1 MINLKC
7 LINISNLFYAKGDT
21 IMKSKKL
28 TICLGTIIAILSL
41 ASCGKENNSSTSPSS
56 PSSPTDRPSTPST
69 PKPSSPKDSTT
80 PSSKEED
87 PITSFDEVKEKVIA
101 LKNTEATSFKMTIN
115 SNNSIT
121 TYTSEIR
128 ANEYLRTK
136 ENSTS
141 KEVLFDGY
149 YENFGVAYDLDITQ
163 QSGDSSL
170 SGYGAKYTLGDT
182 VDINNQIITK
192 DYFITSKI
200 ESKKNYY
207 YDFNKAINNY
217 LTDKFESQ
225 DVTLSN
231 FDVIDAKNKIYLF
244 NAYSEVSYFN
254 NYSYTFQI
262 AFTSNWSLK
271 ELTISEKKANE
282 DNWDKETHTPS
293 GTYTTTLTTIT
304 DIANDPLEISS
315 FIPTI
320 LGKNVDDYYLKE
332 GCIHDGDVKI
342 VNRKGSTN
350 IAAGDVLNVELD
362 DSIFYLG
369 ASNLEIKTSSN
380 TSIINKT
387 EEGWVA
393 LAKGTC
399 DVTIGTALYPNLL
412 TISVTVLDASEAPA
426 SVDYFEG
433 MVTGSSYLDE
443 YGTTISIPSKTG
455 LNQKFEL
462 IAGSSSS
469 TSTVYGPFES
479 SFVSSLTVGAFNMM
493 DYTMSTTP
501 YDSGFSFSFTEETST
516 KNTGKTAIFMNVNIT
531 QSVADGTYNF
541 GITQTGFTSQT
552 TPLGTFSII
561 IGSSN

>member
-1 MINLKC
+1 
-7 LINISNLFYAKGDT
+7 
-21 IMKSKKL
+21 MKSKKL

-41 ASCGKENNSSTSPSS
+41 ASCRKESNSSTSPSS

-69 PKPSSPKDSTT
+69 PKPSSSKDSTT
-80 PSSKEED
+80 PSSKEEE

-101 LKNTEATSFKMTIN
+101 LKNSKATSFKMTIN

-136 ENSTS
+136 ENNTS

-192 DYFITSKI
+192 DDFITSKI

-262 AFTSNWSLK
+262 AFTSDWSLK

>member
-1 MINLKC
+1 
-7 LINISNLFYAKGDT
+7 
-21 IMKSKKL
+21 MKSKKL

-41 ASCGKENNSSTSPSS
+41 ASCGKESNSSTSTSS

-69 PKPSSPKDSTT
+69 PKPSSSKDSTT

-262 AFTSNWSLK
+262 AFTSDWSLK

-282 DNWDKETHTPS
+282 DNWDKETHTTS

-332 GCIHDGDVKI
+332 GCIHDGDAKI

-350 IAAGDVLNVELD
+350 IAAGDFLNVELD

-443 YGTTISIPSKTG
+443 YGTTISIPSNTG

-462 IAGSSSS
+462 IACSSSS
-469 TSTVYGPFES
+469 TSTVYGPFDS
-479 SFVSSLTVGAFNMM
+479 SFVSSLTVGAFNMI
-493 DYTMSTTP
+493 DYTMATTP

-516 KNTGKTAIFMNVNIT
+516 KKTGKTAIFINVNIA

>member
-1 MINLKC
+1 
-7 LINISNLFYAKGDT
+7 
-21 IMKSKKL
+21 MKSKKL

-41 ASCGKENNSSTSPSS
+41 ASCGKENDSSTSPSS

-80 PSSKEED
+80 PSSKEEE

-163 QSGDSSL
+163 KSSDSSL
-170 SGYGAKYTLGDT
+170 SGYGNKYTLGDT

-244 NAYSEVSYFN
+244 NAYSELSYFN

-262 AFTSNWSLK
+262 AFASDWSLK

-282 DNWDKETHTPS
+282 DNWNKETHTPS

-369 ASNLEIKTSSN
+369 ASNLEIKASSN

-387 EEGWVA
+387 EEEEGWVA

-399 DVTIGTALYPNLL
+399 NVTIGTALYPNLL

-443 YGTTISIPSKTG
+443 YGTTISIPGNTG

-462 IAGSSSS
+462 IACSSS
-469 TSTVYGPFES
+469 TTSVVYGPFES

-493 DYTMSTTP
+493 DYTISTTP

-516 KNTGKTAIFMNVNIT
+516 KKAGKTAIFMNVNIA

>member
-1 MINLKC
+1 
-7 LINISNLFYAKGDT
+7 
-21 IMKSKKL
+21 MKSKKL

-41 ASCGKENNSSTSPSS
+41 ASCGKENDSSASPSS

-80 PSSKEED
+80 PSSKKEE

-163 QSGDSSL
+163 KSGDSSL
-170 SGYGAKYTLGDT
+170 SGYGNKYTLGDK

-225 DVTLSN
+225 DVALSN

-244 NAYSEVSYFN
+244 NAYSELTYFN

-262 AFTSNWSLK
+262 AFASDWSLK

-369 ASNLEIKTSSN
+369 ASNLEIKASSN
-380 TSIINKT
+380 TSIINKN

-426 SVDYFEG
+426 SVDSFEG
-433 MVTGSSYLDE
+433 MVTGSSYLNKD
-443 YGTTISIPSKTG
+443 GTTISISGNTG

-462 IAGSSSS
+462 IACSSS
-469 TSTVYGPFES
+469 TTSAVYGPFES

-493 DYTMSTTP
+493 DYTISTTP

-516 KNTGKTAIFMNVNIT
+516 KKAGKTAIFMNVNIA

>member
-1 MINLKC
+1 
-7 LINISNLFYAKGDT
+7 
-21 IMKSKKL
+21 MKSKKL

-136 ENSTS
+136 ENNTS

>member
-1 MINLKC
+1 
-7 LINISNLFYAKGDT
+7 
-21 IMKSKKL
+21 MKSKKL

-101 LKNTEATSFKMTIN
+101 LKNSKATSFKMTIN

-433 MVTGSSYLDE
+433 MVTESSYLDE

>member
-1 MINLKC
+1 
-7 LINISNLFYAKGDT
+7 
-21 IMKSKKL
+21 MKSKKL

-56 PSSPTDRPSTPST
+56 PSSPTDKPTTPST

-80 PSSKEED
+80 PSSKEEE

-163 QSGDSSL
+163 KSGDSSL
-170 SGYGAKYTLGDT
+170 SGYGNKYTLGDT

-262 AFTSNWSLK
+262 AFASDWNLK
-271 ELTISEKKANE
+271 ELTISEKKANK

-315 FIPTI
+315 SIPTI

-369 ASNLEIKTSSN
+369 ASNLEIKASSN
-380 TSIINKT
+380 TSIINNT
-387 EEGWVA
+387 EEEGWVA

-412 TISVTVLDASEAPA
+412 TISVTVLDASEVPA

-443 YGTTISIPSKTG
+443 YGTTISIPGNTG

-462 IAGSSSS
+462 IACSSS
-469 TSTVYGPFES
+469 TTSVVYGPYES
-479 SFVSSLTVGAFNMM
+479 SFVSSLTVGLFNMI
-493 DYTMSTTP
+493 DYTMTTTP

-516 KNTGKTAIFMNVNIT
+516 KKAGKTAIFMNVNIA

>member
-1 MINLKC
+1 M
-7 LINISNLFYAKGDT
+7 NLFYAKGDT

-28 TICLGTIIAILSL
+28 TICFSTIIAILSL

-56 PSSPTDRPSTPST
+56 PSSPTDRPSTP
-69 PKPSSPKDSTT
+69 KPSSTKDSTT
-80 PSSKEED
+80 PSSKEEE

-121 TYTSEIR
+121 TYTSEIK

-244 NAYSEVSYFN
+244 NAYSEVSYYS
-254 NYSYTFQI
+254 NYSYTFLI
-262 AFTSNWSLK
+262 AFTSDWSLK

-332 GCIHDGDVKI
+332 GCIKDGDVKI

-433 MVTGSSYLDE
+433 MVTESSYLDE

-462 IAGSSSS
+462 IASSSSS
-469 TSTVYGPFES
+469 TSAVYGPYES
-479 SFVSSLTVGAFNMM
+479 SFVSSLTVGAFNMI
-493 DYTMSTTP
+493 DYTMATTP

-516 KNTGKTAIFMNVNIT
+516 KK
-531 QSVADGTYNF
+531 QERLQY
-541 GITQTGFTSQT
+541 
-552 TPLGTFSII
+552 L
-561 IGSSN
+561 

>member
-1 MINLKC
+1 
-7 LINISNLFYAKGDT
+7 
-21 IMKSKKL
+21 MKSKKL

-41 ASCGKENNSSTSPSS
+41 ASCGKENDSSTSPSS
-56 PSSPTDRPSTPST
+56 PSSPTDRPTTPST

-80 PSSKEED
+80 PSSKEEE

-163 QSGDSSL
+163 KSGDSSL
-170 SGYGAKYTLGDT
+170 SGYGNKYTLGDT

-254 NYSYTFQI
+254 KYSYTFQI
-262 AFTSNWSLK
+262 AFASDWSLK

-315 FIPTI
+315 SIPTI

-350 IAAGDVLNVELD
+350 IAAGDALNVELD

-369 ASNLEIKTSSN
+369 ASNLEIKASSN
-380 TSIINKT
+380 TSIINNT

-426 SVDYFEG
+426 FVDYFEG

-443 YGTTISIPSKTG
+443 YGTTISIPGNTG

-462 IAGSSSS
+462 IACSSSS
-469 TSTVYGPFES
+469 TSVVYGPYES
-479 SFVSSLTVGAFNMM
+479 SFVSSLTVGSFNMI
-493 DYTMSTTP
+493 DYTISTTP

-516 KNTGKTAIFMNVNIT
+516 KKAGKTAIFMNVNIA

>member
-1 MINLKC
+1 
-7 LINISNLFYAKGDT
+7 
-21 IMKSKKL
+21 MKSKKL

-80 PSSKEED
+80 PSSKEEE

-170 SGYGAKYTLGDT
+170 SGYGTKYTLGDT

-192 DYFITSKI
+192 DDFITSKI

-207 YDFNKAINNY
+207 YNFNKAINNY

-262 AFTSNWSLK
+262 AFTSDWSLK

-332 GCIHDGDVKI
+332 GCIKDGDVKI
-342 VNRKGSTN
+342 INRKGSTN

-412 TISVTVLDASEAPA
+412 TISVTVLNASEVPA

-469 TSTVYGPFES
+469 TSVVYGPYDS
-479 SFVSSLTVGAFNMM
+479 SFVSSLTVGAFDMIN
-493 DYTMSTTP
+493 YTMATTP

-516 KNTGKTAIFMNVNIT
+516 KNTGKTAIFINVNIT
-531 QSVADGTYNF
+531 QSVADGTYYF

-552 TPLGTFSII
+552 PPLGTFSII

>member
-1 MINLKC
+1 
-7 LINISNLFYAKGDT
+7 
-21 IMKSKKL
+21 MKSKKL

-80 PSSKEED
+80 PSSKEEE

-170 SGYGAKYTLGDT
+170 SGYGTKYTLGDT

-192 DYFITSKI
+192 DNFITSKI

-225 DVTLSN
+225 DVTLSS

-262 AFTSNWSLK
+262 AFTSDWSLK

-320 LGKNVDDYYLKE
+320 LGKNIDDYYLKE

-350 IAAGDVLNVELD
+350 IAAGDFLNVELD

-380 TSIINKT
+380 TYIINKT

-412 TISVTVLDASEAPA
+412 TISVTVLDASEVPA

-433 MVTGSSYLDE
+433 IVTGSSYLDE
-443 YGTTISIPSKTG
+443 YETTISIPSKTG

-469 TSTVYGPFES
+469 TSVVYGPYDS
-479 SFVSSLTVGAFNMM
+479 SFVSSLTVGAFDMIN
-493 DYTMSTTP
+493 YTMATTP
-501 YDSGFSFSFTEETST
+501 YDSGFSFYFTEETST
-516 KNTGKTAIFMNVNIT
+516 KNTGKTAIFMNVNIA
-531 QSVADGTYNF
+531 QSVADGTYYF

>member
-1 MINLKC
+1 
-7 LINISNLFYAKGDT
+7 
-21 IMKSKKL
+21 MKSKKL

-41 ASCGKENNSSTSPSS
+41 ASCGKENDSSTSPSS
-56 PSSPTDRPSTPST
+56 PSSPTDRPTTPST

-80 PSSKEED
+80 PSSKEEE

-149 YENFGVAYDLDITQ
+149 YENFDVAYDLDITQ
-163 QSGDSSL
+163 QSSDSSL
-170 SGYGAKYTLGDT
+170 SGYGNKYTLGDT

-254 NYSYTFQI
+254 KYSYTFQI
-262 AFTSNWSLK
+262 AFASDWSLK

-282 DNWDKETHTPS
+282 NNWDKETHTPS

-350 IAAGDVLNVELD
+350 IAAGDALNVKLD

-369 ASNLEIKTSSN
+369 ASNLEIKASSN

-387 EEGWVA
+387 EEEGWVA

-443 YGTTISIPSKTG
+443 YGTTISIPGNTG

-462 IAGSSSS
+462 IACSSS
-469 TSTVYGPFES
+469 TTSVVYGPFES
-479 SFVSSLTVGAFNMM
+479 SFVTSLTVGAFNMM
-493 DYTMSTTP
+493 DYTISTTP
-501 YDSGFSFSFTEETST
+501 YDSGFSFSFTEEIST
-516 KNTGKTAIFMNVNIT
+516 KKAGKTAIFMNVNIA

>member
-1 MINLKC
+1 
-7 LINISNLFYAKGDT
+7 
-21 IMKSKKL
+21 MKSKKL

-41 ASCGKENNSSTSPSS
+41 ASCGKENDSSTSPSS

-69 PKPSSPKDSTT
+69 PKASSSKDSTT
-80 PSSKEED
+80 PSSKEEE

-163 QSGDSSL
+163 KSGDSSL
-170 SGYGAKYTLGDT
+170 SGYGNKYTLGDT

-244 NAYSEVSYFN
+244 NAYSELSYFN

-262 AFTSNWSLK
+262 AFASDWSLK

-320 LGKNVDDYYLKE
+320 LGENVDDYYLKE

-369 ASNLEIKTSSN
+369 ASNLEIKASSN
-380 TSIINKT
+380 TSIINNT
-387 EEGWVA
+387 EEEGWVA

-443 YGTTISIPSKTG
+443 YGTTISISSNTG

-462 IAGSSSS
+462 IACSSSP
-469 TSTVYGPFES
+469 TSVVYGPFES

-493 DYTMSTTP
+493 DYTISTTP

-516 KNTGKTAIFMNVNIT
+516 KKAGKTAIFMNVNIAK
-531 QSVADGTYNF
+531 SVADGTYNF

>member
-1 MINLKC
+1 
-7 LINISNLFYAKGDT
+7 
-21 IMKSKKL
+21 MKSKKL
-28 TICLGTIIAILSL
+28 TICLGSIIAILSL

-56 PSSPTDRPSTPST
+56 PSSPTDRPTTPST

-80 PSSKEED
+80 PSSKEEE

-128 ANEYLRTK
+128 PNEYLRTK

-170 SGYGAKYTLGDT
+170 SGYGNKYTLGDT
-182 VDINNQIITK
+182 VDSNNQIITK
-192 DYFITSKI
+192 DDFITSKI

-217 LTDKFESQ
+217 LIDKFESQ

-231 FDVIDAKNKIYLF
+231 FDVMDAKNKIYLF

-262 AFTSNWSLK
+262 AFASDWSLK
-271 ELTISEKKANE
+271 ELTISEKKAKE

-332 GCIHDGDVKI
+332 GCIKDGDVKI

-387 EEGWVA
+387 EEEGWVA

-433 MVTGSSYLDE
+433 MVTGTSYLDE
-443 YGTTISIPSKTG
+443 YGTTISIPSNTG

-462 IAGSSSS
+462 IACSSSS
-469 TSTVYGPFES
+469 TSAVYGPYES

-493 DYTMSTTP
+493 DYTISTTP

-516 KNTGKTAIFMNVNIT
+516 KKTGKTAIFMNVNIAK
-531 QSVADGTYNF
+531 SIADGTYNF

>member
-1 MINLKC
+1 
-7 LINISNLFYAKGDT
+7 
-21 IMKSKKL
+21 MKSKKL

-41 ASCGKENNSSTSPSS
+41 ASCGKENDSSTSPSS
-56 PSSPTDRPSTPST
+56 PSSPTDRPTTPST

-80 PSSKEED
+80 PSSKEEE

-163 QSGDSSL
+163 KSGDSSL
-170 SGYGAKYTLGDT
+170 SGYGNKYTLGDT

-254 NYSYTFQI
+254 KYSYTFQI
-262 AFTSNWSLK
+262 AFASDWSLK

-350 IAAGDVLNVELD
+350 IAAGDALNVKLD

-369 ASNLEIKTSSN
+369 ASNLEIKASSN

-387 EEGWVA
+387 EEEGWVA

-412 TISVTVLDASEAPA
+412 TISVTVLDASEVPA

-443 YGTTISIPSKTG
+443 YGTTISIPGNTG

-462 IAGSSSS
+462 IACSSS
-469 TSTVYGPFES
+469 TTSVVYGPYES
-479 SFVSSLTVGAFNMM
+479 SFVSSLTVGSFNMI
-493 DYTMSTTP
+493 DYTMTTTP

-516 KNTGKTAIFMNVNIT
+516 KKAGKTAIFMNVNIA
-531 QSVADGTYNF
+531 QFVADGTYYF

>member
-1 MINLKC
+1 
-7 LINISNLFYAKGDT
+7 
-21 IMKSKKL
+21 MKSKKL

-41 ASCGKENNSSTSPSS
+41 ASCGKENDSSTSPSS
-56 PSSPTDRPSTPST
+56 PSSPTDRPTTPST

-80 PSSKEED
+80 PSSKEEE

-170 SGYGAKYTLGDT
+170 SGYGTKYTLGDT

-254 NYSYTFQI
+254 KYSYTFQI
-262 AFTSNWSLK
+262 AFASDWSLK

-282 DNWDKETHTPS
+282 DNWNKETHTPS

-350 IAAGDVLNVELD
+350 IAAGDALNVKLD

-369 ASNLEIKTSSN
+369 ASNLEIKASSN

-387 EEGWVA
+387 EEEGWVA

-412 TISVTVLDASEAPA
+412 TISVTVLDASEVPA

-443 YGTTISIPSKTG
+443 YGTTISIPGNTG

-462 IAGSSSS
+462 IACSSS
-469 TSTVYGPFES
+469 TTSVVYGPFES

-493 DYTMSTTP
+493 DYTISTTP

-516 KNTGKTAIFMNVNIT
+516 KKAGKTAIFMNVNIA

>member
-1 MINLKC
+1 
-7 LINISNLFYAKGDT
+7 
-21 IMKSKKL
+21 MKSKKL

-69 PKPSSPKDSTT
+69 PKPSSSKDSTT
-80 PSSKEED
+80 PSSKEEE

-149 YENFGVAYDLDITQ
+149 YENLGVAYDLDITQ

-170 SGYGAKYTLGDT
+170 SGYGTKYTLRNT

-200 ESKKNYY
+200 ENKKNYY

-217 LTDKFESQ
+217 LIDKFESQ
-225 DVTLSN
+225 DVTLSS

-244 NAYSEVSYFN
+244 NAYSEASYFN

-262 AFTSNWSLK
+262 AFASDWSLK

-412 TISVTVLDASEAPA
+412 TISVTVLDASEVPA

-443 YGTTISIPSKTG
+443 YGTTISIPSNTG

-462 IAGSSSS
+462 IACSSSS
-469 TSTVYGPFES
+469 TSTVYGPYES

-516 KNTGKTAIFMNVNIT
+516 KKTGKTAIFMNVNIAK
-531 QSVADGTYNF
+531 SVADGTYNF

>member
-1 MINLKC
+1 
-7 LINISNLFYAKGDT
+7 
-21 IMKSKKL
+21 MKSKKL

-41 ASCGKENNSSTSPSS
+41 ASCGKENDSSASPSS

-80 PSSKEED
+80 PSSKEEE

-149 YENFGVAYDLDITQ
+149 YENFCVAYDLDITQ
-163 QSGDSSL
+163 KSGDSSL
-170 SGYGAKYTLGDT
+170 SGYGNKYTLGDT

-231 FDVIDAKNKIYLF
+231 FDVMDAKNKIYLF

-262 AFTSNWSLK
+262 AFASDWSLK

-350 IAAGDVLNVELD
+350 IAAGDALNVKLD

-369 ASNLEIKTSSN
+369 ASNLEIKASSN

-387 EEGWVA
+387 EEEGWVA

-433 MVTGSSYLDE
+433 MVTGSSYLNKD
-443 YGTTISIPSKTG
+443 GTTISISSNTG

-462 IAGSSSS
+462 IACSSS
-469 TSTVYGPFES
+469 TTSVVYGPFES

-516 KNTGKTAIFMNVNIT
+516 KKAGKTAIFMNVNIA

>member
-1 MINLKC
+1 
-7 LINISNLFYAKGDT
+7 
-21 IMKSKKL
+21 MKSKKL

-41 ASCGKENNSSTSPSS
+41 ASCGKENDSSTSPSS
-56 PSSPTDRPSTPST
+56 PSSPTDRPTTPST
-69 PKPSSPKDSTT
+69 PKPSSSKDSTT
-80 PSSKEED
+80 PSSKEEE

-170 SGYGAKYTLGDT
+170 SGYGNKYTLGDI

-244 NAYSEVSYFN
+244 NAYSELSYFN

-262 AFTSNWSLK
+262 AFASDWSLK

-350 IAAGDVLNVELD
+350 IAAGDALNVKLD

-369 ASNLEIKTSSN
+369 ASNLEIKASSN

-387 EEGWVA
+387 EEEGWVA

-433 MVTGSSYLDE
+433 MVTGSSYLNKD
-443 YGTTISIPSKTG
+443 GTTISISSNTG

-462 IAGSSSS
+462 IACSSS
-469 TSTVYGPFES
+469 TTSAVYGPFES

-516 KNTGKTAIFMNVNIT
+516 KKAGKTAIFMNVNIA

>member
-1 MINLKC
+1 
-7 LINISNLFYAKGDT
+7 
-21 IMKSKKL
+21 MKSKKL

-80 PSSKEED
+80 PSSKEEE

-149 YENFGVAYDLDITQ
+149 YENLGVAYDLDITQ
-163 QSGDSSL
+163 KSGDSSL
-170 SGYGAKYTLGDT
+170 SGYGNKYTLGDT

-231 FDVIDAKNKIYLF
+231 FDVMDAKNKIYLF
-244 NAYSEVSYFN
+244 NAYSELSYFN

-262 AFTSNWSLK
+262 AFASDWSLK

-369 ASNLEIKTSSN
+369 ASNLEIKASSN

-387 EEGWVA
+387 EEEGWVA

-443 YGTTISIPSKTG
+443 YGTTISIPGNTG

-462 IAGSSSS
+462 IACSSS
-469 TSTVYGPFES
+469 TTSVVYGPFES

-493 DYTMSTTP
+493 DYTISTTP

-516 KNTGKTAIFMNVNIT
+516 KKAGKTAIFMNVNIAK
-531 QSVADGTYNF
+531 SVADGTYNF

>member
-1 MINLKC
+1 
-7 LINISNLFYAKGDT
+7 
-21 IMKSKKL
+21 MKSKKL

-41 ASCGKENNSSTSPSS
+41 ASCGKENDSSASPSS

-80 PSSKEED
+80 PSSKEEE

-121 TYTSEIR
+121 TYTSEIG

-163 QSGDSSL
+163 KSGDSSL
-170 SGYGAKYTLGDT
+170 SGYGNKYTLGDT

-244 NAYSEVSYFN
+244 NAYSELSYFN

-262 AFTSNWSLK
+262 AFASDWSLK

-350 IAAGDVLNVELD
+350 IAAGDALNVKLD

-369 ASNLEIKTSSN
+369 ASNLEIKASSN

-387 EEGWVA
+387 EEEGWVA

-443 YGTTISIPSKTG
+443 YGTTISISSNTG

-462 IAGSSSS
+462 IACSSS
-469 TSTVYGPFES
+469 TTSVVYGPFES

-493 DYTMSTTP
+493 DYTISTNP

-516 KNTGKTAIFMNVNIT
+516 KKAGKTAIFMNVNIAK
-531 QSVADGTYNF
+531 SVADGTYNF

>member
-1 MINLKC
+1 
-7 LINISNLFYAKGDT
+7 
-21 IMKSKKL
+21 MKSKKL
-28 TICLGTIIAILSL
+28 TICFSTIIAILSL
-41 ASCGKENNSSTSPSS
+41 ASCGKESNSSTSPSS

-69 PKPSSPKDSTT
+69 PKPSSSKDSTT

-101 LKNTEATSFKMTIN
+101 LKNSEATSFKMTIN

-121 TYTSEIR
+121 TYTSKIR

>member
-1 MINLKC
+1 
-7 LINISNLFYAKGDT
+7 
-21 IMKSKKL
+21 MKSKKL

-69 PKPSSPKDSTT
+69 PKPSSSKDSTT
-80 PSSKEED
+80 PSSKEEE

-149 YENFGVAYDLDITQ
+149 YENLGVAYDLDITQ

-170 SGYGAKYTLGDT
+170 SGYGTKYTLGDT

-217 LTDKFESQ
+217 LIDKFESQ
-225 DVTLSN
+225 DVTLSS

-262 AFTSNWSLK
+262 AFTSDWSLK

-282 DNWDKETHTPS
+282 DNWDTETHTPS

-332 GCIHDGDVKI
+332 GCIHDGDIKI

-412 TISVTVLDASEAPA
+412 TISVTVLDASEVPA

-443 YGTTISIPSKTG
+443 YGTTISIPSNTG
-455 LNQKFEL
+455 LNQRFEL
-462 IAGSSSS
+462 IACSSSS
-469 TSTVYGPFES
+469 TSAVYGPFES

-516 KNTGKTAIFMNVNIT
+516 KKTGKTAIFMNVNIAK
-531 QSVADGTYNF
+531 SVADGTYNF

-561 IGSSN
+561 IDSSN

>member
-1 MINLKC
+1 
-7 LINISNLFYAKGDT
+7 
-21 IMKSKKL
+21 MKSKKL
-28 TICLGTIIAILSL
+28 TICFSTIIAILSL

-80 PSSKEED
+80 PSSKEEE

-192 DYFITSKI
+192 DYFITSII
-200 ESKKNYY
+200 EIKKNYY

-262 AFTSNWSLK
+262 AFTSDWSLK

-332 GCIHDGDVKI
+332 GCIHEGDVKI

-350 IAAGDVLNVELD
+350 IAAGDVLNVKLD

-380 TSIINKT
+380 TSIINHT
-387 EEGWVA
+387 EEGWIA

-399 DVTIGTALYPNLL
+399 NVTIGTALYPNLL

-462 IAGSSSS
+462 IACSSSS
-469 TSTVYGPFES
+469 TSVVYGPYES
-479 SFVSSLTVGAFNMM
+479 SFVSSLTVGAFNMIN
-493 DYTMSTTP
+493 YTMATTP

-516 KNTGKTAIFMNVNIT
+516 KKTGKTAIFMNVNIA
-531 QSVADGTYNF
+531 QSVADGTYYF

>member
-1 MINLKC
+1 
-7 LINISNLFYAKGDT
+7 
-21 IMKSKKL
+21 MKSKKL

-80 PSSKEED
+80 PSSKEEE

-170 SGYGAKYTLGDT
+170 SGYGTKYTLGDT

-192 DYFITSKI
+192 DNFITSKI

-225 DVTLSN
+225 DVTLSS

-262 AFTSNWSLK
+262 AFTSDWSLK

-320 LGKNVDDYYLKE
+320 LGKNIDDYYLKE

-350 IAAGDVLNVELD
+350 IAAGDFLNVELD

-380 TSIINKT
+380 TYIINKT

-412 TISVTVLDASEAPA
+412 TISVTVLDASEVPA
-426 SVDYFEG
+426 SEG
-433 MVTGSSYLDE
+433 IVTGSSYLDE

-469 TSTVYGPFES
+469 TSVVYGPYDS
-479 SFVSSLTVGAFNMM
+479 SFVSSLTVGAFDMIN
-493 DYTMSTTP
+493 YTMATTP
-501 YDSGFSFSFTEETST
+501 YDSGFSFYFTEETST
-516 KNTGKTAIFMNVNIT
+516 KNTGKTAIFMNVNIA
-531 QSVADGTYNF
+531 QSVADGTYYF

>member
-1 MINLKC
+1 
-7 LINISNLFYAKGDT
+7 
-21 IMKSKKL
+21 MKSKKL

-41 ASCGKENNSSTSPSS
+41 ASCGKENDSSTSPSS

-69 PKPSSPKDSTT
+69 PKPSSSKDSTT
-80 PSSKEED
+80 PSSKEEE

-163 QSGDSSL
+163 KSGDSSL
-170 SGYGAKYTLGDT
+170 SGYGNKYTLGDT

-244 NAYSEVSYFN
+244 NAYSELSYFN

-262 AFTSNWSLK
+262 AFASDWSLK

-369 ASNLEIKTSSN
+369 ASNLEIKASSN

-387 EEGWVA
+387 EEEGWVA

-399 DVTIGTALYPNLL
+399 DVTIGTALYLNLL
-412 TISVTVLDASEAPA
+412 TISVTVLDASEVPA

-443 YGTTISIPSKTG
+443 YGTTISISSNTG

-462 IAGSSSS
+462 IACSSSS
-469 TSTVYGPFES
+469 TSVVYGPYES

-493 DYTMSTTP
+493 DYTISTTP

-516 KNTGKTAIFMNVNIT
+516 QKTGKTAIFMNVNIA

>member
-1 MINLKC
+1 
-7 LINISNLFYAKGDT
+7 
-21 IMKSKKL
+21 MKSKKL

-56 PSSPTDRPSTPST
+56 PSSPTERPSTPST
-69 PKPSSPKDSTT
+69 PKPSSSKDSTT

-121 TYTSEIR
+121 TYTSKIR

-225 DVTLSN
+225 DVTLSS

-244 NAYSEVSYFN
+244 NAYSEVSYYS

-262 AFTSNWSLK
+262 AFTSDWSLK

-350 IAAGDVLNVELD
+350 IAAGDFLNVELD

>member
-1 MINLKC
+1 
-7 LINISNLFYAKGDT
+7 
-21 IMKSKKL
+21 MKSKKL

-262 AFTSNWSLK
+262 AFTSDWSLK

-350 IAAGDVLNVELD
+350 IAAGDFLNVELD

-531 QSVADGTYNF
+531 QSVADGTYDF

-552 TPLGTFSII
+552 NPLGTFRII

>member
-1 MINLKC
+1 
-7 LINISNLFYAKGDT
+7 
-21 IMKSKKL
+21 MKSKKL

-56 PSSPTDRPSTPST
+56 PSSPTDRPTTPST

-80 PSSKEED
+80 PSSKEEE

-115 SNNSIT
+115 SKNSIT

-136 ENSTS
+136 ENNTS

-163 QSGDSSL
+163 KFGDSSL
-170 SGYGAKYTLGDT
+170 SGYGNKYTLGDT

-262 AFTSNWSLK
+262 AFASDWSLK
-271 ELTISEKKANE
+271 ELTISEKKANK

-315 FIPTI
+315 SIPTI

-350 IAAGDVLNVELD
+350 IAAGDALNVKLD

-369 ASNLEIKTSSN
+369 ASNLEIKASSN

-387 EEGWVA
+387 EEEGWVA

-412 TISVTVLDASEAPA
+412 TISVTVLDASEVPA

-443 YGTTISIPSKTG
+443 YGTTISIPSNTG

-462 IAGSSSS
+462 IACSSS
-469 TSTVYGPFES
+469 TTSVVYGPFES

-493 DYTMSTTP
+493 DYTISTTP

-516 KNTGKTAIFMNVNIT
+516 KKAGKTAIFMNVNIA

>member
-1 MINLKC
+1 
-7 LINISNLFYAKGDT
+7 
-21 IMKSKKL
+21 MKSKKI
-28 TICLGTIIAILSL
+28 TICLSTIIAILSL

-56 PSSPTDRPSTPST
+56 PSSPTDRPTTPST

-80 PSSKEED
+80 PSSKEEE

-149 YENFGVAYDLDITQ
+149 YENIGVAYDLDITQ

-170 SGYGAKYTLGDT
+170 SGYGNKYTLGDK

-225 DVTLSN
+225 DVTLSS
-231 FDVIDAKNKIYLF
+231 FDVMDAKNKIYLF

-262 AFTSNWSLK
+262 AFASDWSLK

-350 IAAGDVLNVELD
+350 IAAGDSLNVKLD

-369 ASNLEIKTSSN
+369 ASNLEIKASSN
-380 TSIINKT
+380 TSIINNT
-387 EEGWVA
+387 EEEGWIA

-412 TISVTVLDASEAPA
+412 TISVTVLDASEVPA

-443 YGTTISIPSKTG
+443 YGTTISIPSNTG
-455 LNQKFEL
+455 LNQRFEL
-462 IAGSSSS
+462 IACSSSS

-479 SFVSSLTVGAFNMM
+479 SFVSSLTVGTFNMM
-493 DYTMSTTP
+493 DYTISTTP

-516 KNTGKTAIFMNVNIT
+516 QKTGKTAIFMNVNIAK
-531 QSVADGTYNF
+531 SVADGTYYF

>member
-1 MINLKC
+1 
-7 LINISNLFYAKGDT
+7 
-21 IMKSKKL
+21 MKSKKL

-41 ASCGKENNSSTSPSS
+41 ASCGKENDSSASPSS
-56 PSSPTDRPSTPST
+56 PSSPTNRPSTPST

-80 PSSKEED
+80 PSSKEEE

-163 QSGDSSL
+163 KSGDSSL
-170 SGYGAKYTLGDT
+170 SGYGNKYTLGNT

-200 ESKKNYY
+200 ESNKNYY

-244 NAYSEVSYFN
+244 NAYSEASYFN

-262 AFTSNWSLK
+262 AFASDWSLK

-350 IAAGDVLNVELD
+350 IAAGDALNVKLD

-369 ASNLEIKTSSN
+369 ASNLEIKASSN

-387 EEGWVA
+387 EEEGWVA

-433 MVTGSSYLDE
+433 MVTGSSYLNKD
-443 YGTTISIPSKTG
+443 GTTISISSNTG

-462 IAGSSSS
+462 IACSSS
-469 TSTVYGPFES
+469 TTSVVYGPFES

-516 KNTGKTAIFMNVNIT
+516 KKAGKTAIFMNVNIA

>member
-1 MINLKC
+1 
-7 LINISNLFYAKGDT
+7 
-21 IMKSKKL
+21 MKSKKL

-41 ASCGKENNSSTSPSS
+41 ASCGKESNSSTSPSS
-56 PSSPTDRPSTPST
+56 PSSPTDKPSTPTT
-69 PKPSSPKDSTT
+69 PKPSSSKDSTT

-101 LKNTEATSFKMTIN
+101 LKNSKATSFKMTIN

-225 DVTLSN
+225 DVTLSS
-231 FDVIDAKNKIYLF
+231 FDVMDAKNKIYLF

-262 AFTSNWSLK
+262 AFTSDWSLK

-350 IAAGDVLNVELD
+350 IAAGDFLNVELD

-443 YGTTISIPSKTG
+443 YGTTISIPSNTG

-462 IAGSSSS
+462 IACSSST

-493 DYTMSTTP
+493 DYTMATTP

-516 KNTGKTAIFMNVNIT
+516 KKTGKTAIFMNVNIA
-531 QSVADGTYNF
+531 QSVDDGTYNF

>member
-1 MINLKC
+1 
-7 LINISNLFYAKGDT
+7 
-21 IMKSKKL
+21 MKSKKL

-41 ASCGKENNSSTSPSS
+41 ASCGKENDSSTSPSS

-69 PKPSSPKDSTT
+69 PKPSSSKDSTT
-80 PSSKEED
+80 PSSREEE

-163 QSGDSSL
+163 KSGDSSL
-170 SGYGAKYTLGDT
+170 SGYGNKYTLGDK

-244 NAYSEVSYFN
+244 NAYSELSYFN

-262 AFTSNWSLK
+262 AFASDWSLK

-350 IAAGDVLNVELD
+350 IAAGDALNVKLD

-369 ASNLEIKTSSN
+369 ASNLEIKASSN

-387 EEGWVA
+387 EEEGWVA

-443 YGTTISIPSKTG
+443 YGTTISIPGNTG

-462 IAGSSSS
+462 IACSSS
-469 TSTVYGPFES
+469 TTSVVYGPFES

-493 DYTMSTTP
+493 DYTISTTP

-516 KNTGKTAIFMNVNIT
+516 KKAGKTAIFMNVNIA

>member
-1 MINLKC
+1 
-7 LINISNLFYAKGDT
+7 
-21 IMKSKKL
+21 MKSKKL

-41 ASCGKENNSSTSPSS
+41 ASCGKENDSSTSPSS

-69 PKPSSPKDSTT
+69 PKPSSSKDSTT
-80 PSSKEED
+80 PSSKEEE

-170 SGYGAKYTLGDT
+170 SGYGNKYTLGDK

-244 NAYSEVSYFN
+244 NAYSELSYFN

-262 AFTSNWSLK
+262 AFASDWSLK

-369 ASNLEIKTSSN
+369 ASNLEIKASSN

-387 EEGWVA
+387 EEEGWVA

-433 MVTGSSYLDE
+433 MVTGSSYLNKD
-443 YGTTISIPSKTG
+443 GTTISIPSNTG

-462 IAGSSSS
+462 IACSSS
-469 TSTVYGPFES
+469 TTSVVYGPFES

-493 DYTMSTTP
+493 DYTISTTP

-516 KNTGKTAIFMNVNIT
+516 QKTGKTAIFMNVNIA

>member
-1 MINLKC
+1 
-7 LINISNLFYAKGDT
+7 
-21 IMKSKKL
+21 MKSKKL

-41 ASCGKENNSSTSPSS
+41 ASCGKESNSSTSPSS

-69 PKPSSPKDSTT
+69 PKPSSSKDSTT
-80 PSSKEED
+80 PSSKEEE

-101 LKNTEATSFKMTIN
+101 LKNSKATSFKMTIN

-136 ENSTS
+136 ENNTS

-350 IAAGDVLNVELD
+350 IAAGDFLNVELD

-426 SVDYFEG
+426 SVEYFEG

-479 SFVSSLTVGAFNMM
+479 SFVSSLTVGAFDMIN
-493 DYTMSTTP
+493 YTMATTP

-516 KNTGKTAIFMNVNIT
+516 KNTGKTAIFMNVNIA
-531 QSVADGTYNF
+531 QSVADGTYYF

>member
-1 MINLKC
+1 
-7 LINISNLFYAKGDT
+7 
-21 IMKSKKL
+21 MKSKKL
-28 TICLGTIIAILSL
+28 TICFSTIIAILSL
-41 ASCGKENNSSTSPSS
+41 ASCGKESNSSTSPSS

-69 PKPSSPKDSTT
+69 PKPSSSKDSTT

-101 LKNTEATSFKMTIN
+101 LKNSEATSFKMTIN

-121 TYTSEIR
+121 TYTSKIR

-262 AFTSNWSLK
+262 AFTSDWSLK

-282 DNWDKETHTPS
+282 DNWDKETHTTS

-350 IAAGDVLNVELD
+350 IAAGDFLNVELD

-412 TISVTVLDASEAPA
+412 TISVTVLDASEVPA

-531 QSVADGTYNF
+531 QSVADGTYYF

>member
-1 MINLKC
+1 
-7 LINISNLFYAKGDT
+7 
-21 IMKSKKL
+21 MKSKKL
-28 TICLGTIIAILSL
+28 TICLGSIIAILSL
-41 ASCGKENNSSTSPSS
+41 ASCGKENSSPTSPSS

-69 PKPSSPKDSTT
+69 PKPSSSKDSTT

-163 QSGDSSL
+163 KSGDSSL
-170 SGYGAKYTLGDT
+170 SGYGTKYTLGDT
-182 VDINNQIITK
+182 VDSNNQIITK

-217 LTDKFESQ
+217 LIDKFESQ
-225 DVTLSN
+225 DVTLNN

-262 AFTSNWSLK
+262 AFASDWSLK

-369 ASNLEIKTSSN
+369 ASNLEIKASSN

-412 TISVTVLDASEAPA
+412 TISVTVLDASEVPA

-443 YGTTISIPSKTG
+443 YGTTISISSNTG

-462 IAGSSSS
+462 IACSSS
-469 TSTVYGPFES
+469 TTSVVYGPFES

-493 DYTMSTTP
+493 DYTISTTP

-516 KNTGKTAIFMNVNIT
+516 KKAGKTAIFMNVNIT
-531 QSVADGTYNF
+531 KSIADGTYNF

>member
-1 MINLKC
+1 
-7 LINISNLFYAKGDT
+7 
-21 IMKSKKL
+21 MKSKKL

-41 ASCGKENNSSTSPSS
+41 ASCGKENDSSASPSS

-80 PSSKEED
+80 PSSKEEE

-149 YENFGVAYDLDITQ
+149 YENFSVAYDLDITQ

-170 SGYGAKYTLGDT
+170 SGYGNKYTLGDT

-244 NAYSEVSYFN
+244 NAYSELSYFN

-262 AFTSNWSLK
+262 AFASDWSLK

-304 DIANDPLEISS
+304 DIANDPIEISS

-350 IAAGDVLNVELD
+350 IAAGDVLNVKLD

-369 ASNLEIKTSSN
+369 ASNLEIKASSN

-387 EEGWVA
+387 EEEGWVA

-443 YGTTISIPSKTG
+443 YGTTISIPSNTG

-462 IAGSSSS
+462 IACSSSS
-469 TSTVYGPFES
+469 TSAVYGPFES

-493 DYTMSTTP
+493 DYTISTTP

-516 KNTGKTAIFMNVNIT
+516 KKAGKTAIFMNVNIA

>member
-1 MINLKC
+1 
-7 LINISNLFYAKGDT
+7 
-21 IMKSKKL
+21 MKSKKL

-80 PSSKEED
+80 PSSKEEE

-163 QSGDSSL
+163 KSGDSSL
-170 SGYGAKYTLGDT
+170 SGYGNKYTLGDT

-244 NAYSEVSYFN
+244 NAYSELSYFN

-262 AFTSNWSLK
+262 AFASDWSLK

-369 ASNLEIKTSSN
+369 ASNLEIKASSN

-387 EEGWVA
+387 EEEGWVA

-443 YGTTISIPSKTG
+443 YGTTISISSNTE

-462 IAGSSSS
+462 IACSSS
-469 TSTVYGPFES
+469 TTSVVYGPFES

-493 DYTMSTTP
+493 DYTISTTP

-516 KNTGKTAIFMNVNIT
+516 KKTGKTAIFMNVNIA